1 MLVGQVDQR
10 YYLSLLGMGAILV
23 VAWVISQFHDDRP
36 LRNAGTASPNSL
48 AAEQILASSDTSEQR
63 ALPAEAEPQPRLAEA
78 NGQPMIPGL
87 LNDDSD
93 SKPEAGSSTTEPT
106 PRGTNGVPLRPVS
119 SGTAADAIFSTP
131 SDSDTIDEDGSSP
144 RLRALPTFS
153 MPNTQTP
160 SRGPSEPQDLKNAPS
175 LPIGTQDPAQ
185 GTQQSPPTP
194 AGLRPIVSGDYR
206 SLEAQATEP
215 QLLPGERH
223 VLRPIIR
230 APAPAPSASAPAAV
244 SEFQPTP
251 DSVWDTPMPGLKR
264 RGSNPTGASSF
275 GAISFGANPNEAAS
289 PSGETSGG
297 FSNGIPAAVPLNFA
311 AATSPT
317 AAGTNDVS
325 GDPLFKQ
332 VGASAGPGLGLA
344 SPDRGSGAPA
354 PRATLPSAPFTRG
367 GLSATTGRSRPQ
379 SGDYIWHVIQQ
390 NQTIESISFQY
401 QGDGSLVPRLLEM
414 NRDLLT
420 DPQLL
425 PIGKPIRV
433 PIR

>member
-36 LRNAGTASPNSL
+36 LRNDGTPSPNSPL
-48 AAEQILASSDTSEQR
+48 AERILASSDTSEPR
-63 ALPAEAEPQPRLAEA
+63 AVPAEAEPQRRLAEA

-93 SKPEAGSSTTEPT
+93 SKREAGSSTTEPT
-106 PRGTNGVPLRPVS
+106 PRATNGVPLRPVS
-119 SGTAADAIFSTP
+119 SGTTSDEIFSTP
-131 SDSDTIDEDGSSP
+131 SDLATIDEDGSSP

-160 SRGPSEPQDLKNAPS
+160 SGGSREPQDLKNAPP
-175 LPIGTQDPAQ
+175 LPIGTQDPATV
-185 GTQQSPPTP
+185 TQQSPPAP

-206 SLEAQATEP
+206 SLEAQAAEP

-230 APAPAPSASAPAAV
+230 APAPAPSASAPAVA

-264 RGSNPTGASSF
+264 RGSHPTGASSF
-275 GAISFGANPNEAAS
+275 GANPNEADS

-297 FSNGIPAAVPLNFA
+297 FSNGLPAAVPLNFA
-311 AATSPT
+311 ATTSPT

-344 SPDRGSGAPA
+344 SPDLGTGAPA
-354 PRATLPSAPFTRG
+354 PRSTLPSAPFTRG